1 MDRKKRVGQAC
12 SVCKLSLILWLCF
25 CVDAKLFAEA
35 SRIKDLINIKG
46 NRTNELM
53 GFGLVVGLNGT
64 GDSPASVSTSK
75 AMQSLLSRLG
85 SEVQQDQLL
94 TQSSAA
100 VVVTADLPA
109 FSRVGDRIDVKVS
122 ILGDAASLAGGTL
135 LMTPMKAGDGNVYS
149 VAQGPIVIGQ
159 ADGVGARSL
168 TVAHVPQGGQIEKDF
183 TPGFIK
189 DGVIEL
195 SLKQPD
201 FTTNTRVTREINQHF
216 KGFFASSK
224 NPSLITIKIP
234 DRYIS
239 NPVDFISEMETLK
252 VKPDQKAVVVLNER
266 TGTIVM
272 GGDVKIAKVMISHD
286 GLSLAVGGGNQQ
298 GKEESVVPIEGP
310 TVSELVRSLNAM
322 GVKPKD
328 LVSILQ
334 SIYASGALK
343 AELKYL

>member
-1 MDRKKRVGQAC
+1 MLQKKKKGQGSLAYRLTFIFW
-12 SVCKLSLILWLCF
+12 LSLMLYHPLI
-25 CVDAKLFAEA
+25 AET

-53 GFGLVVGLNGT
+53 GFGLVIGLNGT

-109 FSRVGDRIDVKVS
+109 FSRIGDRIDVKVS
-122 ILGDAASLAGGTL
+122 IVGDAASLAGGTL
-135 LMTPMKAGDGNVYS
+135 LMTPLKAGDGNVYS

-168 TVAHVPQGGQIEKDF
+168 TVAHVPQGGQIERNF
-183 TPGFIK
+183 TPVFIN
-189 DGVIEL
+189 DNHLEL
-195 SLKQPD
+195 SLKQSD
-201 FTTNTRVTREINQHF
+201 FTTNTRITRAINQHF
-216 KGFFASSK
+216 KGFFANSV
-224 NPSLITIKIP
+224 NPSLIKVKVP
-234 DRYIS
+234 DRYRS
-239 NPVDFISEMETLK
+239 NPVDFIAEMEGLT
-252 VKPDQKAVVVLNER
+252 VKPDQKAIVVLNER

-286 GLSLAVGGGNQQ
+286 GLSLAVGGANQTN
-298 GKEESVVPIEGP
+298 KEESVIPLDGT

-343 AELKYL
+343 AELRYL